1 MSTCVLNFDMINPRA
16 QAWAGQR
23 SATAVRGITAEARRA
38 VRNILARGFAEGI
51 PHGQMARMLRSVIGL
66 TEGQANAVMNL
77 RASILKN
84 PGKLIRA
91 GKVPI
96 RVPKAGFTEA
106 MLERRLKGYARRLL
120 NRRAYVIARNE
131 TMTAANIGQHQ
142 LWQQAQEQRLL
153 RKDAVKEWIITP
165 DNRLCEICEPLS
177 GLKALLNEPFENI
190 GVQGPP
196 AHILCR
202 CTMGLG
208 TKPWKPTKASG
219 LADPGK
225 IENTLAAYTRADGS
239 ITPARKAL
247 HDRIVANSLKG
258 IPTHKKPVAYM
269 MGGGTASG
277 KSTMLKSKGMRH
289 VPSKTQGVHV
299 NPDDIKLQLPEY
311 KAMRGAGDR
320 RAAVFAHDESSMLA
334 KRITREASKNGN
346 HIIIDGTGD
355 GTFEKLQERV
365 RALRS
370 AGYRIEASYA
380 SNNIDLA
387 QKLAQ
392 ARGVRTGRFVP
403 RSVIRYIHGNVS
415 RVVREATA
423 GDGLFDSFV
432 LYDTNIKDNARIV
445 ARMLQGKQL
454 TIVEQNLWADFLV
467 KEGL

>member
-1 MSTCVLNFDMINPRA
+1 MSTCVVNFDIFNPRA
-16 QAWAGQR
+16 AAWAGEQS
-23 SATAVRGITAEARRA
+23 SAAIRGITAEARRA
-38 VRNILARGFAEGI
+38 VRNIIARSFAEGI
-51 PHGQMARMLRSVIGL
+51 PHRQAARLLRSIIGL
-66 TEGQANAVMNL
+66 TEGQATAVMNL
-77 RASILKN
+77 RKTLLAN

-106 MLERRLKGYARRLL
+106 MLERRLKSYSRRLL
-120 NRRAYVIARNE
+120 NRRAYTIARNE
-131 TMTAANIGQHQ
+131 TMTAANRGQMQ
-142 LWQQAQEQRLL
+142 LWQQAQERNLL
-153 RKDAVKEWIITP
+153 RKDTVKEWIITP
-165 DNRLCEICEPLS
+165 DDRLCDICEPLS
-177 GLKALLNEPFENI
+177 GSKALLNEDFSGI

-208 TKPWKPTKASG
+208 LKPWKPAKASG
-219 LADPGK
+219 LADPAKFEG
-225 IENTLAAYTRADGS
+225 TLAAYTRADGS
-239 ITPARKAL
+239 IAPARKAL

-258 IPTHKKPVAYM
+258 ISTHKKPVAYM

-289 VPSKTQGVHV
+289 VPGKTQGVHV

-311 KAMRGAGDR
+311 NAMRAAGDR
-320 RAAVFAHDESSMLA
+320 RAAVFSHNESSMLA
-334 KRITREASKNGN
+334 KRITREASKNKH
-346 HIIIDGTGD
+346 HIVIDGTGD
-355 GTFEKLQERV
+355 STFEKLQERV

-403 RSVIRYIHGNVS
+403 RSVIRHIHGNVS
-415 RVVREATA
+415 GVVREATA